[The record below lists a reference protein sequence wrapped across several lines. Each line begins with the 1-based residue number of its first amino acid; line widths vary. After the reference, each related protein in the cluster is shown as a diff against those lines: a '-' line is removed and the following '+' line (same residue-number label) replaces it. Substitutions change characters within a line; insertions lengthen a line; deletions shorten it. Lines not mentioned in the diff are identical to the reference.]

1 MTSSAKSRPASSRSL
16 LLAATLI
23 SGLCSPVFANTEL
36 SADISPSRMSQTIKV
51 LASDEFQGR
60 APGTEGEAVTV
71 PWLIEQFKAL
81 GLEPAGENGGW
92 TQTVPMLR
100 TRTSAAGTVS
110 VKTRKTTLPLVQLKD
125 IYLSTLLPE
134 DRLRVQNAPMVFV
147 GYGVHAPE
155 RHWDDFKDVD
165 LKGKVAVF
173 LVNDPDFDATPDEP
187 VSGRFGGKTMT
198 YYGRWTYKYEEAA
211 RRGAVAAL
219 IVHDTA
225 GASYPWSTVI
235 APGGEAYD
243 VAHAASESRPVPVQ
257 GWLEGKAADALF
269 RQAGLDLAALRIRA
283 RSEDFRPVTLKH
295 TSFSA
300 DLPVTVDRLQS
311 QNVLAKIMG
320 AKYPDE
326 TVMFGAHWDAY
337 GKSTDAAGKTVIRRG
352 AIDDGSGIAA
362 LFEIARA
369 FRKGPK
375 PERTVRFAAWT
386 GEERGLLGSGWY
398 VAHPLAPLDKTAANL
413 TMDVLQMAGPAHNAF
428 IIGAG
433 QDTLQDQFSAAVE
446 LQGRTAQPEAMPE
459 RGAFYRAD
467 HLPFARAGVPVLA
480 VMDMAGKFDLL
491 KGGTDA
497 GEKWLTDY
505 MACYHQACDA
515 WSPAWDVRGA
525 AQDVWAVW
533 KVGHDVAFSHDW
545 PQWSA
550 TSEFAAIRQKTM
562 QKTAPETAQ

>member
-1 MTSSAKSRPASSRSL
+1 MTQKTFPRRSL
-16 LLAATLI
+16 FLATALTAVLLA
-23 SGLCSPVFANTEL
+23 PVAGH
-36 SADISPSRMSQTIKV
+36 ADPTAEISPSRMSETMKI
-51 LASDEFQGR
+51 LASDRFEGR
-60 APGTEGEAVTV
+60 APGTEGEKVTV
-71 PWLIEQFKAL
+71 PWLIAQYKAL

-92 TQTVPMLR
+92 TQTVPMIR
-100 TRTSAAGTVS
+100 TRTAANGSISARTGG
-110 VKTRKTTLPLVQLKD
+110 RTLPLIQLQD
-125 IYLSTLLPE
+125 IYLATLLPE
-134 DRLRVQNAPMVFV
+134 DRLQVKNAPMVFV

-155 RHWDDFKDVD
+155 RHWDDFKGVD

-173 LVNDPDFDATPDEP
+173 LVNDPDFDAAPGEP
-187 VSGRFGGKTMT
+187 VAGRFGGKTMT

-219 IVHDTA
+219 IIHETA
-225 GASYPWSTVI
+225 AASYPWSTVV

-243 VAHAASESRPVPVQ
+243 VEHAATESRPVPVQ
-257 GWLEGKAADALF
+257 GWLEGKAAAALF
-269 RQAGLDLAALRIRA
+269 QQAGLDLDTLRIKA
-283 RSEDFRPVTLKH
+283 RSESFRPVTLKH
-295 TSFSA
+295 TTFSA
-300 DLPVTVDRLQS
+300 DLPVTVDRLES
-311 QNVLAKIMG
+311 QNVLAKITG

-337 GKSTDAAGKTVIRRG
+337 GKSTDAQGNTVIRRG

-369 FRKGPK
+369 FKAGPK
-375 PERTVRFAAWT
+375 PDRTIRFAAWT

-433 QDTLQDQFSAAVE
+433 QDTLQEQFAAAVA

-491 KGGTDA
+491 KGGTEA
-497 GEKWLTDY
+497 GGKWLTAY

-515 WSPAWDVRGA
+515 WSPDWDVRGA

-545 PQWSA
+545 PQWKA
-550 TSEFAAIRQKTM
+550 GSEFAAIRQKT
-562 QKTAPETAQ
+562 APATVQ

>member
-1 MTSSAKSRPASSRSL
+1 MTNKILPRRSL
-16 LLAATLI
+16 FLATALTAVLLV
-23 SGLCSPVFANTEL
+23 PVVA
-36 SADISPSRMSQTIKV
+36 SADPTAEISPTRMSETMKV
-51 LASDEFQGR
+51 LASDPFEGR
-60 APGTEGEAVTV
+60 APGTDGEKVTV
-71 PWLIEQFKAL
+71 PWLIAQYKAL

-92 TQTVPMLR
+92 TQNVPMVR
-100 TRTSAAGTVS
+100 TRTSATGSVS
-110 VKTRKTTLPLVQLKD
+110 ARTGGKTLPLIQLQD

-134 DRLRVQNAPMVFV
+134 DRLRVKNAPMVFV

-155 RHWDDFKDVD
+155 RHWDDFKGVD

-173 LVNDPDFDATPDEP
+173 LVNDPDFDAAPDEP
-187 VSGRFGGKTMT
+187 VAGRFGGKTMT

-211 RRGAVAAL
+211 RRGAVAAV
-219 IVHDTA
+219 IIHETA
-225 GASYPWSTVI
+225 AASYPWSTVV

-243 VAHAASESRPVPVQ
+243 VEHAATESRPVPVQ
-257 GWLEGKAADALF
+257 GWLEGKAAAALF
-269 RQAGLDLAALRIRA
+269 QQAGLDLEALRIKA
-283 RSEDFRPVTLKH
+283 RSESFRPVTLKH
-295 TSFSA
+295 TTFSA
-300 DLPVTVDRLQS
+300 DLPVAVDRLQS
-311 QNVLAKIMG
+311 QNVLAKISG

-337 GKSTDAAGKTVIRRG
+337 GKSTDAQGHTVIRRG

-369 FRKGPK
+369 FKSGPK
-375 PERTVRFAAWT
+375 PDRTIRFAAWT

-433 QDTLQDQFSAAVE
+433 QDTLQAQFAAAVA

-491 KGGTDA
+491 KGGTEA
-497 GEKWLTDY
+497 GGKWLTAY

-515 WSPAWDVRGA
+515 WSSDWDVRGA

-545 PQWSA
+545 PQWNA
-550 TSEFAAIRQKTM
+550 GSEFAAIRQKS
-562 QKTAPETAQ
+562 APATVQ

>member
-1 MTSSAKSRPASSRSL
+1 MKQKTPSHRSL
-16 LLAATLI
+16 LFTALLAADL
-23 SGLCSPVFANTEL
+23 FAPLTGYAEPT
-36 SADISPSRMSQTIKV
+36 ADISPSRMSETMKI
-51 LASDEFQGR
+51 LASDRFEGR
-60 APGTEGEAVTV
+60 APGTEGEKVTV
-71 PWLIEQFKAL
+71 PWLIAQYKAL

-92 TQTVPMLR
+92 TQTVPMIR
-100 TRTSAAGTVS
+100 TRTAANGSISARTGG
-110 VKTRKTTLPLVQLKD
+110 KTLPLIQLQD
-125 IYLSTLLPE
+125 IYLATLLPE
-134 DRLRVQNAPMVFV
+134 NRLRVKDAPMVFV
-147 GYGVHAPE
+147 GYGIHAPE
-155 RHWDDFKDVD
+155 RHWDDFKGVD

-173 LVNDPDFDATPDEP
+173 LVNDPDFDAAPGEP
-187 VSGRFGGKTMT
+187 VAGRFGGKTMT

-219 IVHDTA
+219 IIHETA
-225 GASYPWSTVI
+225 AASYPWSTVV

-243 VAHAASESRPVPVQ
+243 VEHAATESRPVPVQ
-257 GWLEGKAADALF
+257 GWLEGKAAAALF
-269 RQAGLDLAALRIRA
+269 QQAGLDLEALRIKA
-283 RSEDFRPVTLKH
+283 RSESFRPVTLRH
-295 TSFSA
+295 TTFSA
-300 DLPVTVDRLQS
+300 DLPVTFDRLQS
-311 QNVLAKIMG
+311 QNVLAKIAG

-337 GKSTDAAGKTVIRRG
+337 GKSTDAQGHTVIRRG

-369 FRKGPK
+369 FKAGPK
-375 PERTVRFAAWT
+375 PDRTIRFAART

-433 QDTLQDQFSAAVE
+433 QDTLQEQFAAAVA

-491 KGGTDA
+491 KGGTEA
-497 GEKWLTDY
+497 GGKWLTAY

-515 WSPAWDVRGA
+515 WSPDWDVRGA

-545 PQWSA
+545 PQWKA
-550 TSEFAAIRQKTM
+550 GSEFAAIRQKT
-562 QKTAPETAQ
+562 APATVR

>member
-1 MTSSAKSRPASSRSL
+1 MIQKTFPRRSL
-16 LLAATLI
+16 FLATALTAALLA
-23 SGLCSPVFANTEL
+23 PVTGH
-36 SADISPSRMSQTIKV
+36 ADPTAEISPSRMSETMKI
-51 LASDEFQGR
+51 LASDRFEGR
-60 APGTEGEAVTV
+60 APGTAGEKVTV
-71 PWLIEQFKAL
+71 PWLIEQYKAL

-92 TQTVPMLR
+92 TQTVPMIR
-100 TRTSAAGTVS
+100 TRTAANGSIS
-110 VKTRKTTLPLVQLKD
+110 VRSGGRALPLIQLQD

-134 DRLRVQNAPMVFV
+134 DRLQVKNAPMVFV

-155 RHWDDFKDVD
+155 RHWDDFKGVD

-173 LVNDPDFDATPDEP
+173 LVNDPDFDADPGEP
-187 VSGRFGGKTMT
+187 VAGRFGGKTMT

-225 GASYPWSTVI
+225 AASYPWSTVV

-243 VAHAASESRPVPVQ
+243 VEHTATESRPVPVQ
-257 GWLEGKAADALF
+257 GWLEGKAAAALF
-269 RQAGLDLAALRIRA
+269 RQAGLDLDALRIKA
-283 RSEDFRPVTLKH
+283 RSENFHPVTLKR
-295 TSFSA
+295 TTFSA

-311 QNVLAKIMG
+311 QNVLAKITG

-337 GKSTDAAGKTVIRRG
+337 GKSTDAQGNTVIRRG

-369 FRKGPK
+369 FKAGPQ
-375 PERTVRFAAWT
+375 PHRTIRFAAWT

-433 QDTLQDQFSAAVE
+433 QDTLQEQFAAAVA

-491 KGGTDA
+491 KGGTEA
-497 GEKWLTDY
+497 GGKWLTAY

-515 WSPAWDVRGA
+515 WSPDWDVRGA

-545 PQWSA
+545 PQWKVG
-550 TSEFAAIRQKTM
+550 SEFAAIRE
-562 QKTAPETAQ
+562 KTAPATVQ

>member
-1 MTSSAKSRPASSRSL
+1 MAHKTLPRRTLFFATILATSLSIPA
-16 LLAATLI
+16 AGHAEPT
-23 SGLCSPVFANTEL
+23 
-36 SADISPSRMSQTIKV
+36 ADISPSRMSDTMKV
-51 LASDEFQGR
+51 LASDHFEGR
-60 APGTEGEAVTV
+60 APGTEGEKVTV
-71 PWLIEQFKAL
+71 PWLIAQYKAL

-92 TQTVPMLR
+92 TQTVPMIR
-100 TRTSAAGTVS
+100 TRTAAAGHISARTG
-110 VKTRKTTLPLVQLKD
+110 RKVLPLVQLQD
-125 IYLSTLLPE
+125 IYLATLLPE
-134 DRLRVQNAPMVFV
+134 DRVRVKDAPMVFV

-165 LKGKVAVF
+165 LKGKVAIF
-173 LVNDPDFDATPDEP
+173 LVNDPDFDAAPGEP
-187 VSGRFGGKTMT
+187 VAGRFGGKTMT

-225 GASYPWSTVI
+225 AASYPWSTVV

-243 VAHAASESRPVPVQ
+243 VEHAAGESRPVPVQ
-257 GWLEGKAADALF
+257 GWLEGKAAAALF
-269 RQAGLDLAALRIRA
+269 QQAGLDLETLCVRA
-283 RSEDFRPVTLKH
+283 RSESFRPVTLKH
-295 TSFSA
+295 TMFSA
-300 DLPVTVDRLQS
+300 DLPVTFDRLQS
-311 QNVLAKIMG
+311 QNVLAKITG
-320 AKYPDE
+320 AKNPDE

-337 GKSTDAAGKTVIRRG
+337 GKSMDAQGHTVIRRG

-369 FRKGPK
+369 FKAGPK
-375 PERTVRFAAWT
+375 PDRTIHFAAWT

-433 QDTLQDQFSAAVE
+433 QDTLQEQFAAAVA

-491 KGGTDA
+491 KGGTEA
-497 GEKWLTDY
+497 GGKWLTAY

-515 WSPAWDVRGA
+515 WSPDWDVRGA

-545 PQWSA
+545 PQWKA
-550 TSEFAAIRQKTM
+550 GSEFAAIRQKT
-562 QKTAPETAQ
+562 APEVVH

>member
-1 MTSSAKSRPASSRSL
+1 MTAV
-16 LLAATLI
+16 LLA
-23 SGLCSPVFANTEL
+23 PVTGH
-36 SADISPSRMSQTIKV
+36 ADPTAEISPSRMSETMKI
-51 LASDEFQGR
+51 LASDRFEGR
-60 APGTEGEAVTV
+60 APGTAGEKVTV
-71 PWLIEQFKAL
+71 PWLIEQYKAL

-92 TQTVPMLR
+92 TQTVPMIR
-100 TRTSAAGTVS
+100 TRTAANGSIS
-110 VKTRKTTLPLVQLKD
+110 VRSGGRALPLIQLQD

-134 DRLRVQNAPMVFV
+134 DRLQVKNAPMVFV

-155 RHWDDFKDVD
+155 RHWDDFKGVD

-173 LVNDPDFDATPDEP
+173 LVNDPDFDADPGEP
-187 VSGRFGGKTMT
+187 VAGRFGGKTMT

-225 GASYPWSTVI
+225 AASYPWSTVV

-243 VAHAASESRPVPVQ
+243 VEHTATESRPVPVQ
-257 GWLEGKAADALF
+257 GWLEGKAAAALF
-269 RQAGLDLAALRIRA
+269 RQAGLDLDALRIKA
-283 RSEDFRPVTLKH
+283 RSENFHPVTLKR
-295 TSFSA
+295 TTFSA

-311 QNVLAKIMG
+311 QNVLAKITG

-337 GKSTDAAGKTVIRRG
+337 GKSTDAQGNTVIRRG

-369 FRKGPK
+369 FKAGPQ
-375 PERTVRFAAWT
+375 PHRTIRFAAWT

-433 QDTLQDQFSAAVE
+433 QDTLQEQFAAAVA

-491 KGGTDA
+491 KGGTEA
-497 GEKWLTDY
+497 GGKWLTAY

-515 WSPAWDVRGA
+515 WSPDWDVRGA

-545 PQWSA
+545 PQWKVG
-550 TSEFAAIRQKTM
+550 SEFAAIRE
-562 QKTAPETAQ
+562 KTAPATVQ

>member
-1 MTSSAKSRPASSRSL
+1 MTQKTFPRRSL
-16 LLAATLI
+16 FLATALTAVLLA
-23 SGLCSPVFANTEL
+23 PVTGY
-36 SADISPSRMSQTIKV
+36 ADPIAEISPSRMSETMKI
-51 LASDEFQGR
+51 LASDRFEGR
-60 APGTEGEAVTV
+60 APGTEGEKVTV
-71 PWLIEQFKAL
+71 PWLIEQYKAL

-100 TRTSAAGTVS
+100 TRTAANGSITAR
-110 VKTRKTTLPLVQLKD
+110 TGGRTLPLIQLQD

-134 DRLRVQNAPMVFV
+134 DRLRVKDAPMVFV

-155 RHWDDFKDVD
+155 RHWDDFKGVD

-173 LVNDPDFDATPDEP
+173 LVNDPDFDAVPGEP
-187 VSGRFGGKTMT
+187 VAGRFGGKTMT

-225 GASYPWSTVI
+225 GASYPWSTVV

-243 VAHAASESRPVPVQ
+243 VEHAATESRPVPVQ
-257 GWLEGKAADALF
+257 GWLEGKAAAALF
-269 RQAGLDLAALRIRA
+269 QQAGLDLEALRIKA
-283 RSEDFRPVTLKH
+283 RSESFRPVTLKH
-295 TSFSA
+295 TTFSA

-311 QNVLAKIMG
+311 QNVLAKITG
-320 AKYPDE
+320 EKYPDE

-337 GKSTDAAGKTVIRRG
+337 GKSTDAQGNTVIRRG

-369 FRKGPK
+369 FKAGPK
-375 PERTVRFAAWT
+375 PDRTIRFAAWT

-398 VAHPLAPLDKTAANL
+398 VSHPLAPLDKTAANL

-433 QDTLQDQFSAAVE
+433 QDTLQEQFAAAVA

-491 KGGTDA
+491 KGGTEA
-497 GEKWLTDY
+497 GGKWLTAY

-515 WSPAWDVRGA
+515 WSPDWDVRGA

-545 PQWSA
+545 PQWKA
-550 TSEFAAIRQKTM
+550 GSEFAAIRQKT
-562 QKTAPETAQ
+562 APATVQ

>member
-1 MTSSAKSRPASSRSL
+1 
-16 LLAATLI
+16 
-23 SGLCSPVFANTEL
+23 
-36 SADISPSRMSQTIKV
+36 
-51 LASDEFQGR
+51 
-60 APGTEGEAVTV
+60 
-71 PWLIEQFKAL
+71 
-81 GLEPAGENGGW
+81 
-92 TQTVPMLR
+92 
-100 TRTSAAGTVS
+100 
-110 VKTRKTTLPLVQLKD
+110 
-125 IYLSTLLPE
+125 
-134 DRLRVQNAPMVFV
+134 MVFV

-155 RHWDDFKDVD
+155 RHWDDFKGVD

-173 LVNDPDFDATPDEP
+173 LVNDPDFDAAPGEP
-187 VSGRFGGKTMT
+187 VAGRFGGKTMT

-225 GASYPWSTVI
+225 GASYPWSTVV

-243 VAHAASESRPVPVQ
+243 VEHAATESRPVPVQ
-257 GWLEGKAADALF
+257 GWLEGKAAAALF
-269 RQAGLDLAALRIRA
+269 QQAGLDLEALRIKA
-283 RSEDFRPVTLKH
+283 RSESFRPVTLKH
-295 TSFSA
+295 TTLSA
-300 DLPVTVDRLQS
+300 DLPVTVDRLHS
-311 QNVLAKIMG
+311 QNVLAKITG

-337 GKSTDAAGKTVIRRG
+337 GKSTDAQGNTVIRRG

-369 FRKGPK
+369 FKAGPK
-375 PERTVRFAAWT
+375 PDRTIRFAAWT

-433 QDTLQDQFSAAVE
+433 QDTLQEQFAAAVA

-467 HLPFARAGVPVLA
+467 HLLRACRGPGSCCHGHGGQVRSSEGRNGSGWQ
-480 VMDMAGKFDLL
+480 MADGLHGLL
-491 KGGTDA
+491 PSGLRCLEPGLGCA
-497 GEKWLTDY
+497 
-505 MACYHQACDA
+505 
-515 WSPAWDVRGA
+515 GA

-545 PQWSA
+545 PQWKA
-550 TSEFAAIRQKTM
+550 GSEFAAIRQKT
-562 QKTAPETAQ
+562 APATVQ

>member
-1 MTSSAKSRPASSRSL
+1 MIQKIFPRRSL
-16 LLAATLI
+16 FLATALTAVLLA
-23 SGLCSPVFANTEL
+23 PVTGH
-36 SADISPSRMSQTIKV
+36 ADPTAEISPSRMSETMKI
-51 LASDEFQGR
+51 LASDRFEGR
-60 APGTEGEAVTV
+60 APGTAGEKVTV
-71 PWLIEQFKAL
+71 PWLIEQYKAL

-92 TQTVPMLR
+92 TQTVPMIR
-100 TRTSAAGTVS
+100 TRTAANGSIS
-110 VKTRKTTLPLVQLKD
+110 VRSGGRALPLIQLQD

-134 DRLRVQNAPMVFV
+134 DRLQVKNAPMVFV

-155 RHWDDFKDVD
+155 RHWDDFKGVD

-173 LVNDPDFDATPDEP
+173 LVNDPDFDADPGEP
-187 VSGRFGGKTMT
+187 VAGRFGGKTMT

-225 GASYPWSTVI
+225 AASYPWSTVV

-243 VAHAASESRPVPVQ
+243 VEHTATESRPVPVQ
-257 GWLEGKAADALF
+257 GWLEGKAAAALF
-269 RQAGLDLAALRIRA
+269 RQAGLDLDALRIKA
-283 RSEDFRPVTLKH
+283 RSENFHPVTLKR
-295 TSFSA
+295 TTFSA

-311 QNVLAKIMG
+311 QNVLAKITG

-337 GKSTDAAGKTVIRRG
+337 GKSTDAQGNTVIRRG

-369 FRKGPK
+369 FKAGPQ
-375 PERTVRFAAWT
+375 PHRTIRFAAWT

-433 QDTLQDQFSAAVE
+433 QDTLQEQFAAAVA

-491 KGGTDA
+491 KGGTEA
-497 GEKWLTDY
+497 GGKWLTAY

-515 WSPAWDVRGA
+515 WSPDWDVRGA

-545 PQWSA
+545 PQWKVG
-550 TSEFAAIRQKTM
+550 SEFAAIRE
-562 QKTAPETAQ
+562 KTAPATVQ

>member
-1 MTSSAKSRPASSRSL
+1 MIQKTFPRRSL
-16 LLAATLI
+16 FLATALTAVLLA
-23 SGLCSPVFANTEL
+23 PVTGH
-36 SADISPSRMSQTIKV
+36 ADPTAEISPSRMSETMKI
-51 LASDEFQGR
+51 LASDRFEGR
-60 APGTEGEAVTV
+60 APGTAGEKVTV
-71 PWLIEQFKAL
+71 PWLIEQYKAL

-92 TQTVPMLR
+92 TQTVPMIR
-100 TRTSAAGTVS
+100 TRTAANGSIS
-110 VKTRKTTLPLVQLKD
+110 VRSGGRALPLIQLQD

-134 DRLRVQNAPMVFV
+134 DRLQVKNAPMVFV

-155 RHWDDFKDVD
+155 RHWDDFKGVD

-173 LVNDPDFDATPDEP
+173 LVNDPDFDADPGEP
-187 VSGRFGGKTMT
+187 VAGRFGGKTMT

-225 GASYPWSTVI
+225 AASYPWSTVV

-243 VAHAASESRPVPVQ
+243 VEHTATESRPVPVQ
-257 GWLEGKAADALF
+257 GWLEGKAAAALF
-269 RQAGLDLAALRIRA
+269 RQAGLDLDALRIKA
-283 RSEDFRPVTLKH
+283 RSENFHPVTLKR
-295 TSFSA
+295 TTFSA

-311 QNVLAKIMG
+311 QNVLAKITG

-337 GKSTDAAGKTVIRRG
+337 GKSTDAQGNTVIRRG

-369 FRKGPK
+369 FKAGPT
-375 PERTVRFAAWT
+375 PNRTIRFASWT

-433 QDTLQDQFSAAVE
+433 QDTLQEQFAAAVA

-491 KGGTDA
+491 KGGTEA
-497 GEKWLTDY
+497 GGKWLTAY

-515 WSPAWDVRGA
+515 WSPDWDVRGA

-545 PQWSA
+545 PQWKVG
-550 TSEFAAIRQKTM
+550 SEFAAIRE
-562 QKTAPETAQ
+562 KTAPATVQ

>member
-1 MTSSAKSRPASSRSL
+1 MKQKTFSRRILFFATALTAGL
-16 LLAATLI
+16 LN
-23 SGLCSPVFANTEL
+23 PVAGYADP
-36 SADISPSRMSQTIKV
+36 SADISPSRMSEAMKV
-51 LASDEFQGR
+51 LSSDRFEGR
-60 APGTEGEAVTV
+60 APGTEGEKVTV
-71 PWLIEQFKAL
+71 PWLIEQYKAL

-92 TQTVPMLR
+92 TQDVPMLR
-100 TRTSAAGTVS
+100 TRTGATGSVAARTGG
-110 VKTRKTTLPLVQLKD
+110 KTLSLAQMKD
-125 IYLSTLLPE
+125 IYLSNLLPE
-134 DRLRVQNAPMVFV
+134 DRLAVKNAPMVFV

-155 RHWDDFKDVD
+155 RHWDDFKGVD
-165 LKGKVAVF
+165 LKGKVAIF
-173 LVNDPDFDATPDEP
+173 LVNDPDFDAAPGEP

-243 VAHAASESRPVPVQ
+243 VEHAASESRPVPVQ
-257 GWLEGKAADALF
+257 GWLEGKAANALF
-269 RQAGLDLAALRIRA
+269 RQAGLDLETLRIKA

-295 TSFSA
+295 TAFSA
-300 DLPVTVDRLQS
+300 DLPVTVDRLKS
-311 QNVLAKIMG
+311 QNVLAKITG

-337 GKSTDAAGKTVIRRG
+337 GKSTDAQGNTVIRRG

-369 FRKGPK
+369 FKAGPK
-375 PERTVRFAAWT
+375 PDRTVRFAAWT

-433 QDTLQDQFSAAVE
+433 QNTLQDQFAAAAS
-446 LQGRTAQPEAMPE
+446 LQGRTTQPEAMPE

-480 VMDMAGKFDLL
+480 VMDMAGKFDLV
-491 KGGTDA
+491 KGGTEA
-497 GEKWLTDY
+497 GGKWLTAY

-515 WSPAWDVRGA
+515 WSPDWDVRGA

-545 PQWSA
+545 PQWNA
-550 TSEFAAIRQKTM
+550 GSEFAAIRQKT
-562 QKTAPETAQ
+562 APSTVH